1 MPENWKKVSSRKLL
15 TDIWTEFKPI
25 KAMKGLQGMMK
36 NLIDEVA
43 DSKQEAA
50 RLKYQLDK
58 GKISVIFEDT
68 YDIFR
73 KA

>member
-1 MPENWKKVSSRKLL
+1 LGIRELL
-15 TDIWTEFKPI
+15 PDIWTEFKPI

-50 RLKYQLDK
+50 RLKYQLDR
-58 GKISVIFEDT
+58 GKIDFFFGGT
-68 YDIFR
+68 NDIFR
-73 KA
+73 KT

>member
-1 MPENWKKVSSRKLL
+1 
-15 TDIWTEFKPI
+15 
-25 KAMKGLQGMMK
+25 MKGLQGMMK

>member
-1 MPENWKKVSSRKLL
+1 MLR
-15 TDIWTEFKPI
+15 DIWTEFKPI

-50 RLKYQLDK
+50 RLKYQLDR
-58 GKISVIFEDT
+58 GKISFFLRVTNNIL
-68 YDIFR
+68 R
-73 KA
+73 KT

>member
-1 MPENWKKVSSRKLL
+1 
-15 TDIWTEFKPI
+15 
-25 KAMKGLQGMMK
+25 MKGLQGMMK

-50 RLKYQLDK
+50 RLKYQLDR
-58 GKISVIFEDT
+58 GKIDFFFGGT
-68 YDIFR
+68 NDIFR